1 MKFLADKISDKV
13 NKYYE
18 TGEVQVTNFLDPA
31 ELAELSATIRYVEHV
46 AYGGFDDSERKVLFI
61 GTENV
66 DDNSQLAVV
75 RIEATNKL
83 SHRSVLGSLLG
94 LGLKR
99 EMLGD
104 IVIKENICDIVIVRS
119 ILEFVLTNVKYV
131 GREKVKVQE
140 VQIADIMVPEDTSK
154 EIRTTV
160 SSLRI
165 DSVISAGFGIS
176 REQSANLVKGECVKI
191 NHVVTTGTAKSV
203 KLGDLISVRG
213 KGRLEVTEVVGQS
226 RSGRVKIVL
235 KKK

>member
-13 NKYYE
+13 NKFYE
-18 TGEVQVTNFLDPA
+18 TGEVQATNFLDPA
-31 ELAELSATIRYVEHV
+31 ELVEISGTIRYIEHV
-46 AYGGFDDSERKVLFI
+46 TYGGFDEAERKVLFI
-61 GTENV
+61 GAEEA
-66 DDNSQLAVV
+66 DYEQHLALV
-75 RIEATNKL
+75 RIEAASKI

-104 IVIKENICDIVIVRS
+104 IVVKDNICDIVIVRS
-119 ILEFVLTNVKYV
+119 VLEFVLTNVKYV

-140 VQIADIMVPEDTSK
+140 VKIADIMVPEDTSK

-176 REQSANLVKGECVKI
+176 RDQSANLVKGECVKI

-203 KLGDLISVRG
+203 KVGDLISVRG
-213 KGRLEVTEVVGQS
+213 KGRLEVVEVVGQS

>member
-13 NKYYE
+13 DKYYE

-31 ELAELSATIRYVEHV
+31 ELVEVSATIRYVEHT
-46 AYGGFDDSERKVLFI
+46 AYGGFEDAERKVLFI
-61 GTENV
+61 GVENV
-66 DDNSQLAVV
+66 EDNSHLALV
-75 RIEATNKL
+75 RIEASNKL

-104 IVIKENICDIVIVRS
+104 IVIKDNFCDIIIVRN
-119 ILEFVLTNVKYV
+119 ILDFVLTNVKYI

-140 VQIADIMVPEDTSK
+140 VAFADIIVPEDTSK

-191 NHVVTTGTAKSV
+191 NHVLTTGTAKSV
-203 KLGDLISVRG
+203 KVGDLISVRG

>member
-1 MKFLADKISDKV
+1 MKFLADKIADKV
-13 NKYYE
+13 NKFYE

-31 ELAELSATIRYVEHV
+31 ELVEISATIRYVEHV
-46 AYGGFDDSERKVLFI
+46 AYGGFDGAERKVLII

-66 DDNSQLAVV
+66 EDNSHLAVI
-75 RIEATNKL
+75 RIESANKI

-94 LGLKR
+94 LGVKR

-104 IVIKENICDIVIVRS
+104 IVIKDNFCDIVIVRS
-119 ILEFVLTNVKYV
+119 ILEFMLTNVKYV

-140 VQIADIMVPEDTSK
+140 VQIADIIVPEDTSK

-176 REQSANLVKGECVKI
+176 REQSASLVKGECVKI

-203 KLGDLISVRG
+203 KVGDLISVRG
-213 KGRLEVTEVVGQS
+213 KGRLEVTEIVGQS

-235 KKK
+235 RKK

>member
-13 NKYYE
+13 DKYYE

-31 ELAELSATIRYVEHV
+31 ELVEVSATIRYVEHV
-46 AYGGFDDSERKVLFI
+46 AYGGFGDAERKVLFI
-61 GTENV
+61 GVENV
-66 DDNSQLAVV
+66 ENNSHLALV
-75 RIEATNKL
+75 RVEASNKL

-104 IVIKENICDIVIVRS
+104 IVIKDNFCDIIIVRN
-119 ILEFVLTNVKYV
+119 ILDFVLTNVKYI

-140 VQIADIMVPEDTSK
+140 VAFADIIVPEDTSK

-176 REQSANLVKGECVKI
+176 REQSASLVKGECVKV
-191 NHVVTTGTAKSV
+191 NHVLTTGTAKSV
-203 KLGDLISVRG
+203 KVGDLISVRG